1 MSSALTTL
9 VPIMTGPNYQSW
21 LPMMRNFLMSQKQ
34 WRILSKP
41 EPSPVAAVEGQDAT
55 ETEPAVQAVS
65 SNEDDIEDWRDT
77 NDQALGNVFL
87 RLAPAIQH
95 RFREETNA
103 GSLWRKLE
111 KAYGKPGIS
120 VMYLEFKSAIE
131 TTIPEHGNPTQALDK
146 MMLHFGRLRD
156 FNLEIPEHLQTMII
170 LSKLPSAYDSL
181 TQILSQ
187 ADDPAEFTFEKLQRA
202 VILAWEQR
210 SGSRTRTNRQNDS
223 AKKITAVKRP
233 QGKPTFQQQLENNN
247 PGLVE
252 ERSQERDGQRGRG
265 RGRGNRGRRGTRGG
279 KKDKQRAQN
288 IDDDDNCSHL
298 SYQNSEQGNFEFQIA
313 NAVTIARPPPPPPPQ
328 AFRAPWFPPTSAVPA
343 YPDFAA
349 AHALTKQLGLRP
361 TIETVKGLEVAAMTS
376 TDPRP
381 QKRRRVIDENEV
393 DIFGSDYGDDI
404 LMENEA
410 GPSGTTHRYA
420 FTSLPS
426 RNGTDDVAA
435 TNHNKDNKQT
445 RQTVRAGKLSV
456 TPYPHVARN
465 TPLSCLN
472 MGEHNPETEVKWLLD
487 SGASRHFT
495 YDIND
500 FVEYKTITPMP
511 LLTANGRAEAIGQ
524 GTVILVLNDKA
535 IRINGVLYVPDLTT
549 RLLSLGQ
556 FHKSGLHSRG
566 SDRQISLYDV
576 NTKKEFVTFYPRN
589 NQSTLYEIWAQR
601 ENPNS
606 KYLQTIYKIDFETM
620 HKRLAHPS
628 DDVLRKAPDN
638 TKGFPDIDY
647 SRLSKSPTCPGCAQG
662 KMTQKP
668 FPPSDK
674 RASEPFE
681 LIHSDLKSF
690 PIESYRKYKY
700 SIVYYDDYT
709 SQAWT
714 INLRTKDA
722 ALAATK
728 QFIAMVETQYQA
740 RIVSWKSDAG
750 GEYTSKAFTEML
762 KDRGIKVLQ
771 SVPHAHQQNGRAER
785 LIRTLMDKAE
795 SIRHQACL
803 PQSWWEFALDHATH
817 VYNRT
822 PMRRLGW
829 STPYQK
835 MTSQKPTI
843 DHLRVFGCGAYV
855 FIPAEVRKNKLSPKS
870 ELMTYLGCAPG
881 GNGWLFMRGPN
892 NILFTAAQATF
903 DEGLFPR
910 CPKSHGARE
919 NTRLQTPMPKQRSC
933 PDKGCVTPPE
943 DDSWDEPPRRASI
956 KGKARQTPLS
966 RSEIEPRQGEIQ
978 PEVPPD
984 VPAAPVPRRSGR
996 AVKVPKRPGNV
1007 YGDKH
1012 PVQIEKEIAR
1022 PRAWR
1027 DIVGES
1033 SSRPRRAVPAK
1044 PVVQPPPVPV
1054 ADSEDEVHDS
1064 LEPSSSGESE
1074 KPLSE
1079 SSDSEEEAALARL
1092 CREGGAALSHF
1103 LLHKALVTGEL
1114 SSETYD
1120 KPPKEWTYKDILV
1133 LPPNLLSDWRQ
1144 ACARELSTLQKRN
1157 VFDLVR
1163 RPRGRK
1169 VIKNRWV
1176 FDIKDDG
1183 RKRARLVAKGFS
1195 QVEGLDYDQVFSP
1208 VVRFETMRLILAMA
1222 AIEGWVAHGLDVR
1235 NAYLYGELDEEIYME
1250 QPEGFRIPGKEDFVL
1265 LLKKALYGLKQA
1277 GLAWWKILKQSM
1289 EELGFKS
1296 LSSDAGVFIFRGEG
1310 SFVIAIIYVDD
1321 AIFCGP
1327 VETLVLKLKEAF
1339 MKRWECRDLGELK
1352 EFLRMRITRDGSKI
1366 HLDQCAYLRTV
1377 LERCGMTN
1385 AKATSTPLPTG
1396 YIPSKNE
1403 SGTSTP
1409 ELRSKYQTVIGSLL
1423 YLMLGTRPDIS
1434 FAVTKLAQFSANP
1447 LQEHLDKALYICRYL
1462 VGTQDYRL
1470 TYNGTSKEGLIAVTD
1485 SDWASDNTTRRS
1497 TRGNHLLLSKL

>member
-1 MSSALTTL
+1 
-9 VPIMTGPNYQSW
+9 
-21 LPMMRNFLMSQKQ
+21 MSQKQ
-34 WRILSKP
+34 WRILHKP
-41 EPSPVAAVEGQDAT
+41 EPSPIEAVEGQEAT
-55 ETEPAVQAVS
+55 ETTPTVQPVS

-77 NDQALGNVFL
+77 NDQALGNIFL

-95 RFREETNA
+95 RFREETIA
-103 GSLWRKLE
+103 GFLWTKLE
-111 KAYGKPGIS
+111 KAYGKPGVS

-156 FNLEIPEHLQTMII
+156 FSLEIPEHLQTMIV

-187 ADDPAEFTFEKLQRA
+187 ADDPLEFTFEKIQRA

-210 SGSRTRTNRQNDS
+210 SGARTRNNRQNDS
-223 AKKITAVKRP
+223 TKKITAVKRP

-252 ERSQERDGQRGRG
+252 ERPQERDGQRGRG

-279 KKDKQRAQN
+279 KNKQRAQN
-288 IDDDDNCSHL
+288 VDDDDNCSHL

-313 NAVTIARPPPPPPPQ
+313 NAVTIARPPPPPPQ
-328 AFRAPWFPPTSAVPA
+328 AFRAPWFPPASAVPT
-343 YPDFAA
+343 YPDFTA

-361 TIETVKGLEVAAMTS
+361 TIETVKGLEVAAITS

-404 LMENEA
+404 LMDNEP

-420 FTSLPS
+420 STSLPP
-426 RNGTDDVAA
+426 RNGTNGPAA
-435 TNHNKDNKQT
+435 TNHKKDNKQT
-445 RQTVRAGKLSV
+445 RQPVRAGELSV
-456 TPYPHVARN
+456 IPYLHVARN
-465 TPLSCLN
+465 IPLSCLN
-472 MGEHNPETEVKWLLD
+472 VGEYNPETEVKWLLD

-500 FVEYKTITPMP
+500 FVEYKPITPMP
-511 LLTANGRAEAIGQ
+511 LLTANGKAEAIGQ
-524 GTVILVLNDKA
+524 GTVILVLNDRA

-606 KYLQTIYKIDFETM
+606 KYLKTIYKIDFETM
-620 HKRLAHPS
+620 HKCLAQPS

-647 SRLSKSPTCPGCAQG
+647 SRLSRSPTCPGCAQG

-668 FPPSDK
+668 FPTSDK

-709 SQAWT
+709 SQVWT

-740 RIVSWKSDAG
+740 RIVNWKSDAG
-750 GEYTSKAFTEML
+750 GEYTSKVFTEML

-843 DHLRVFGCGAYV
+843 DHLRIFGCGAYV

-892 NILFTAAQATF
+892 NVLFTAAQATF

-910 CPKSHGARE
+910 CPKTQGARE
-919 NTRLQTPMPKQRSC
+919 NTRLQTPMPATKPC
-933 PDKGCVTPPE
+933 PGKGCIAPPE
-943 DDSWDEPPRRASI
+943 DDPWDESPQKTST
-956 KGKARQTPLS
+956 KGKRREAVPAPARNSPPA
-966 RSEIEPRQGEIQ
+966 EVKVQ
-978 PEVPPD
+978 PEVPPET
-984 VPAAPVPRRSGR
+984 PAAPVPRRSGR
-996 AVKVPKRPGNV
+996 TVKIPKRPGNV

-1012 PVQIEKEIAR
+1012 PVQIEKEIAK
-1022 PRAWR
+1022 PKAWR

-1033 SSRPRRAVPAK
+1033 SSRPRHAVPAK
-1044 PVVQPPPVPV
+1044 PIVRPPPAPV
-1054 ADSEDEVHDS
+1054 EDSEDEVHDS

-1079 SSDSEEEAALARL
+1079 PSDSEEEAALARL

-1114 SSETYD
+1114 SSETYE

-1157 VFDLVR
+1157 VFELVR

-1277 GLAWWKILKQSM
+1277 GLAWWRILKQSM

-1327 VETLVLKLKEAF
+1327 VTKLVLKLKEAF

-1396 YIPSKNE
+1396 YIPNKNE
-1403 SGTSTP
+1403 LGTSTP

-1447 LQEHLDKALYICRYL
+1447 LQEHLDKALYICCYL

-1470 TYNGTSKEGLIAVTD
+1470 TYNGASKEGLIAVTD

-1497 TRGNHLLLSKL
+1497 QSGYFISLAGGLVTWTSRAQKTIALSSTEAEYMALSDCS